1 MLFKTLRKGVLA
13 RFIVVQPRWYLRS
26 PYNPYCIP
34 ASQLPSITTRCPRPL
49 FINTA
54 LLQSCPKP
62 RLLIPPASRFSEGLA
77 SVRIVTPDTHRVGY
91 IDPSGRVVIQPQ
103 FDYADDFS
111 EGLAAVTIGTKSGY
125 IDKTGRLVIQPLF
138 TSASAFSDG
147 LAQVRLVI
155 SMALLIKRA

>member
-13 RFIVVQPRWYLRS
+13 RFIVGAAAMVLAIALQPLLHPS
-26 PYNPYCIP
+26 LATPPPLPPAVPAPSSSIP
-34 ASQLPSITTRCPRPL
+34 PC
-49 FINTA
+49 
-54 LLQSCPKP
+54 LQSCPKP

-91 IDPSGRVVIQPQ
+91 IDSSGRVVIQPQ

-125 IDKTGRLVIQPLF
+125 IDKTGKIAIKSQF
-138 TSASAFSDG
+138 G
-147 LAQVRLVI
+147 L
-155 SMALLIKRA
+155 KR